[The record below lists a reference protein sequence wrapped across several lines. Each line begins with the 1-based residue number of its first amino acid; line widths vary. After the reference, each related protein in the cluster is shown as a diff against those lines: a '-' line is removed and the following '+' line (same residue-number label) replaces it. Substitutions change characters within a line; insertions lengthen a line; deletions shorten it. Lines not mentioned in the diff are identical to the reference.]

1 MMEGLNQLGQEE
13 YIWAMRTS
21 GRRDSDVE
29 VRKAGRSYQSGLLGK
44 KSKSVVESTDDRQ
57 TKVMAS
63 LVPDEVIYNVDDYT
77 HRKYD
82 ACFLFGDVSGFTE
95 LCEKYTKTGVAGPSR
110 MTQVLN
116 KYLGSMVQ
124 EVMSHNGDVLKFSGD
139 AFLAIFKTSDT
150 ETMRDAVHEALDC
163 ALVIQKNYGSYMTDV
178 GVAIRAISAGLV
190 TFALIGDSTNSHYV
204 VVGQPI
210 WDVKAAESISSAGD
224 IVVAPAAWHFV
235 NPNEYLSEEMSDN
248 IHVKIVGVGP
258 NWRSVQKNLRQQ
270 KPDDETGEDVVSQD
284 EESTESDVLS
294 EITQDGALDEFSLR
308 PAVNLAVRL
317 HIKEALR
324 RFIIAPVM
332 KSIDMDEPFE
342 YLTEMRQAVIV
353 FINVIT
359 YKLET
364 EKTVILAD
372 QTYKTVCRVVDKM
385 KGCVNKVSLFD
396 KDLMFVV
403 IFGLRGLKHEL
414 ECQVAL
420 RCARQC
426 HTAIDKL
433 PGVMST
439 SIGVTTGKTYCG
451 VFGHTLRREYT
462 VISLIVNKAARLM
475 VAYEGKVTCD
485 RETFLHSKLES
496 RHFILQP
503 HKYLKGISHP
513 GPVYEFREVEIDHD
527 HVNKVNACPLLGR
540 ERNIKLYKQLLD
552 KCLHSTDSNEPQYK
566 MLLIS
571 GDARQGKT
579 RLLDELVYLTPS
591 EIPVSKVVLTELD
604 QNIPYQCVKL
614 IFGPPLLI
622 SKSSTSHKKQ
632 QVIQDK
638 LNKIQVPELMCVLN
652 NVFDV
657 NFKVSD
663 LYMSL
668 KVQARKIALVKMIKQ
683 LCYACFTTVWVV
695 AIDNLDFMDAESS
708 SLFDC
713 FFDIKTIFIAAT
725 RGRERLLQEVMSQ
738 KIVEDPRV
746 KHVQLLPIERWYLG
760 ALACQILGVYAM
772 SPELE
777 NAIQVRSNGNPGW
790 VESFL
795 ISLIQ
800 DEGLYILK
808 ATLKDINDLGL
819 VCPPLY
825 MMARLTKDQMR
836 KWQHI
841 MEERRPSIDSIS
853 AEEDNWK
860 RYIDSCRDSHLN
872 VTVREE
878 MEAISRGGKVP
889 ICIISP
895 TFHVADEEM
904 ELSMDA
910 MILKTFDS
918 LNFYEQLL
926 VKCSATLGNQFLRDM
941 LLYVMSATEKRKAA
955 LAVQKLFEIRV
966 LSCAKGDFME
976 GGTKIFKEKLL
987 DPDDEMRLKCDCRG
1001 IKIEEECKDL
1011 PKYASCGYLQFRS
1024 SLFRD
1029 ITYNLLTDNQKKEFH
1044 QRAIRFLER
1053 ETRKCQACGGGF
1065 FHRILGAH
1073 HDKEFIRARDKQKK
1087 TFSGVTSWEG
1097 VSHRTSMHSMSIR
1110 SESHFSAHSQSYQ
1123 SFHSKRSRFDSVAGG
1138 SMGSMPSQI
1147 FGEIKED
1154 KSYDAFF
1161 GFSIINKLKNS
1172 FSLTKAFSSEDFT
1185 DCQCNLILSTTYA
1198 QLIEHCKGAGDLGKE
1213 IEALLE
1219 YAQICIIASNLP
1231 LAMSILDESLDVL
1244 REKAKERAENI
1255 WKVALIR
1262 AKIYCL
1268 IGYSRLELGHL
1279 DEALLSLNLSLNEY
1293 GITFPKGI
1301 NKHLKL
1307 YAHKVKQLFGLYLFP
1322 KSLTKNLDHWETIFA
1337 NNLAECLSHF
1347 CTLFMIKKEWKNAEM
1362 AAVWGLTKSLES
1374 FSDFRVICSA
1384 CANMIHV
1391 AQYFHNWSL
1400 CVALEVHALR
1410 LCHLKRASIEAED
1423 IKCVCK
1429 LYCVIFVSRVFM
1441 ANLDKAIHLGYIV
1454 LRLCSS
1460 VHAVRVILP
1469 LLPTLI
1475 QCLIMGK
1482 HFANAYSVLQELKLF
1497 AEDDTDNSGKIWYY
1511 AICVGLQLETGY
1523 TLVPY
1528 HICEHFYQLEGE
1540 NWVNIRDSDA
1550 RRRFFTVMWLWCI
1563 RNEKWEAAYIW
1574 CYKTSDF
1581 MSVSEKDSLANK
1593 ITSLYV
1599 LEGLLLYFVNK
1610 LDKRNIKAII
1620 RVEHEINSLFKTI
1633 EKISKTVKVLIPRL
1647 YHLKAYYKYIKMS
1660 DSNAIDML
1668 TKASNYA
1675 HKYGNSLEEG
1685 WIDHSVKA
1693 WNKTLQA
1700 NAIEF
1705 WKEHSEAENVLD
1717 FQDIEI
1723 TGETLGYYTLP
1734 TPLYE

>member
-13 YIWAMRTS
+13 FIWAMRTS
-21 GRRDSDVE
+21 GRRDSDLE
-29 VRKAGRSYQSGLLGK
+29 VRKDGRSYQSGLLGK
-44 KSKSVVESTDDRQ
+44 KSKNVVDSIDDRQ

-63 LVPDEVIYNVDDYT
+63 LVPDEVIYNVDDYR

-178 GVAIRAISAGLV
+178 GVAIRVKLAISAGLV

-224 IVVAPAAWHFV
+224 IVVAPAAWYYV
-235 NPNEYLSEEMSDN
+235 NPNEYLSEEMRDN
-248 IHVKIVGVGP
+248 IHMRIVGVGP
-258 NWRSVQKNLRQQ
+258 NWRSVQKNVRQQ
-270 KPDDETGEDVVSQD
+270 PDDDRADDIISQD
-284 EESTESDVLS
+284 EDSTDTDVLS
-294 EITQDGALDEFSLR
+294 EITQEGALDEFSLR

-317 HIKEALR
+317 QIKEALR

-353 FINVIT
+353 FINVIS

-364 EKTVILAD
+364 EQTVILAD
-372 QTYKTVCRVVDKM
+372 RTYKTVCSVVDKM

-426 HTAIDKL
+426 HDAIDKL
-433 PGVMST
+433 PGVLST

-451 VFGHTLRREYT
+451 VFGHSLRREYT

-475 VAYEGKVTCD
+475 VAYQGKVTCD

-496 RHFILQP
+496 NHFILQP
-503 HKYLKGISHP
+503 HKHLKGISHP

-527 HVNKVNACPLLGR
+527 NVNKVDACPLLGR
-540 ERNIKLYKQLLD
+540 ERKIKLFKQLLD
-552 KCLHSTDSNEPQYK
+552 NCVNATDIKEQQYK

-579 RLLDELVYLTPS
+579 RLLDELVYITPS
-591 EIPVSKVVLTELD
+591 NIPVSKVVLTESD
-604 QNIPYQCVKL
+604 QHIPYQCVKL
-614 IFGPPLLI
+614 IFGPPLSI
-622 SKSSTSHKKQ
+622 TKSKTIQ
-632 QVIQDK
+632 QKEQILLDK
-638 LNKIQVPELMCVLN
+638 LKKIQVPELICVLN
-652 NVFDV
+652 SVFDV

-668 KVQARKIALVKMIKQ
+668 NEQARKVALQKMIKQ
-683 LCYACFTTVWVV
+683 LCYFCFTTVWLV
-695 AIDNLDFMDAESS
+695 AIDNLDFMDVESS
-708 SLFDC
+708 DIFDL
-713 FFDIKTIFIAAT
+713 FFDIRFIFMVAT
-725 RGRERLLQEVMSQ
+725 MGRERSVKEAVSQ

-746 KHVQLLPIERWYLG
+746 KHVQLLPVQRWNLG
-760 ALACQILGVYAM
+760 ALACQILGVYAI

-777 NAIQVRSNGNPGW
+777 NAIQIRSNGNPGW

-808 ATLKDINDLGL
+808 ATLREINDLGL

-825 MMARLTKDQMR
+825 MMARLTKDQTR

-841 MEERRPSIDSIS
+841 MEERRPSVDSLS
-853 AEEDNWK
+853 AEEDSWK

-918 LNFYEQLL
+918 LNFFEQLL

-941 LLYVMSATEKRKAA
+941 LLYVMSATDKRKAA
-955 LAVQKLFEIRV
+955 QAVQKLFEIRV
-966 LSCAKGDFME
+966 LSCAKGDFVE
-976 GGTKIFKEKLL
+976 GGTKVFKEKLL
-987 DPDDEMRLKCDCRG
+987 NPDDDMRLKCDCRG
-1001 IKIEEECKDL
+1001 VKIDDECTDL

-1053 ETRKCQACGGGF
+1053 ETRKCTSCGGGF
-1065 FHRILGAH
+1065 FHKILGAY
-1073 HDKEFIRARDKQKK
+1073 HDKDFIRARDKQKK
-1087 TFSGVTSWEG
+1087 NFSGITSWEDG
-1097 VSHRTSMHSMSIR
+1097 SRRASTHSMSQR
-1110 SESHFSAHSQSYQ
+1110 SGSLHSQSYQ
-1123 SFHSKRSRFDSVAGG
+1123 SFHSRRSRSRFDSIAG

-1147 FGEIKED
+1147 LGEVREE
-1154 KSYDAFF
+1154 KSQDALF
-1161 GFSIINKLKNS
+1161 GFSIIKKLKNS

-1198 QLIEHCKGAGDLGKE
+1198 QLIEHCKGAGDLGKV
-1213 IEALLE
+1213 IEAMLE
-1219 YAQICIIASNLP
+1219 YAQVCIIASNLP

-1244 REKAKERAENI
+1244 REKAKERSVNM
-1255 WKVALIR
+1255 WKLSLVR
-1262 AKIYCL
+1262 AKIYSL

-1279 DEALLSLNLSLNEY
+1279 DEALLSFHLSLNEY
-1293 GITFPKGI
+1293 GITFPKGL

-1307 YAHKVKQLFGLYLFP
+1307 YAHKVKQLFGFYFFP

-1337 NNLAECLSHF
+1337 NNLSECLSHL
-1347 CTLFMIKKEWKNAEM
+1347 CTLFMIKEQWKNAEM
-1362 AAVWGLTKSLES
+1362 AAAWSLTKSLES
-1374 FSDFRVICSA
+1374 FSDFRVICTA
-1384 CANMIHV
+1384 CANMIYV
-1391 AQYFHNWSL
+1391 AQYFHKWNL

-1410 LCHLKRASIEAED
+1410 FCHLKRASIEAED

-1429 LYCVIFVSRVFM
+1429 LYCVIFTSRVFL
-1441 ANLDKAIHLGYIV
+1441 ANLEKAIHLGYIV

-1460 VHAVRVILP
+1460 VRAVRVILP

-1482 HFANAYSVLQELKLF
+1482 HFVNAFSVLQELNYF

-1511 AICVGLQLETGY
+1511 AICIGLQLETGY

-1528 HICEHFYQLEGE
+1528 HVCEHFYQLEGE
-1540 NWVNIRDSDA
+1540 NWVTVRDSDA

-1563 RNEKWEAAYIW
+1563 RNEKWEAASIW
-1574 CYKTSDF
+1574 CLKIPDF
-1581 MSVSEKDSLANK
+1581 MVFSERDSLANK
-1593 ITSLYV
+1593 ITALYL

-1610 LDKRNIKAII
+1610 LDRRNIKAIVSTENEI
-1620 RVEHEINSLFKTI
+1620 KALLRIVEKFA
-1633 EKISKTVKVLIPRL
+1633 KTVKILIPRFC
-1647 YHLKAYYKYIKMS
+1647 HLKAYFKYIKKN
-1660 DSNAIDML
+1660 DSNVVDML

-1675 HKYGNSLEEG
+1675 LKYTNSLEEG
-1685 WIDHSVKA
+1685 WIEHSVKA

-1700 NAIEF
+1700 NAIDF
-1705 WKEHSEAENVLD
+1705 WKEHSEADNVLD
-1717 FQDIEI
+1717 FQEIEI
-1723 TGETLGYYTLP
+1723 SGETLGYFTLP
-1734 TPLYE
+1734 TPLFE